1 MRKTMINNRKI
12 EKGEIVYDRLFF
24 YLLKKKGI
32 EVKKVN
38 RIRPH
43 VLKLESKTGRYV
55 MKRYKEKE
63 KIIHTYTLLQ
73 EASKKSFTK
82 SINFIPYP
90 DGTLTFSY
98 EGAYWALMNYREG
111 RALNYYRRSER
122 KEALSLLSSFHNST
136 KANNTYNL
144 APLLLEERWEKRLS
158 YFEQNSVF
166 LHPRE
171 REDILY
177 EGAFLL
183 DKVRETSLI
192 HPSLQAI
199 NHGDVA
205 SHNFLKSA
213 DMVRLID
220 FDLVHYDSVFYDY
233 LQLTRR
239 FLCYTNASLTPLFLH
254 NELHS
259 WFREPRFLYALLYQ
273 DDLFKAWPK
282 LLQESNRNKIEKAL
296 ILNQLRKR
304 MLMPQIQFFL
314 RGIR

>member
-1 MRKTMINNRKI
+1 MRKTMINNRKL
-12 EKGEIVYDRLFF
+12 EKGEIVYDRLFL

-32 EVKKVN
+32 EVGKVS

-63 KIIHTYTLLQ
+63 KIIHTYNLLQ

-111 RALNYYRRSER
+111 RALNYYKRSER

-158 YFEQNSVF
+158 YFEQNSTF
-166 LHPRE
+166 LHQRE

-177 EGAFLL
+177 DGAFLL
-183 DKVRETSLI
+183 GKIRETSLV

-220 FDLVHYDSVFYDY
+220 FDRVHYDSVFYDY

-254 NELHS
+254 NELLS

-282 LLQESNRNKIEKAL
+282 LLQKSNRNEIEKAL
-296 ILNQLRKR
+296 ILNKLRKR
-304 MLMPQIQFFL
+304 MLIPQIQFFL
-314 RGIR
+314 SGIR

>member
-1 MRKTMINNRKI
+1 MINNRKL
-12 EKGEIVYDRLFF
+12 EKGEVVYDRLFL

-32 EVKKVN
+32 EVGKVS

-63 KIIHTYTLLQ
+63 KIIHTYNLLQ

-111 RALNYYRRSER
+111 RALNYYKRSER

-158 YFEQNSVF
+158 YFEQNSTF
-166 LHPRE
+166 LHQRE

-177 EGAFLL
+177 DGAFLL
-183 DKVRETSLI
+183 GKIRETSLI

-220 FDLVHYDSVFYDY
+220 FDCVHYDSVFYDY

-254 NELHS
+254 NELLS

-282 LLQESNRNKIEKAL
+282 LLQKSNRNEIEKAL
-296 ILNQLRKR
+296 ILNKLRKR
-304 MLMPQIQFFL
+304 MLIPQIQFFL
-314 RGIR
+314 SRIR

>member
-1 MRKTMINNRKI
+1 MINNRKL
-12 EKGEIVYDRLFF
+12 EKGEVVYDRLFL

-32 EVKKVN
+32 EVGKVS

-63 KIIHTYTLLQ
+63 KIIHTYNLLQ

-111 RALNYYRRSER
+111 RALNYYKRSER

-158 YFEQNSVF
+158 YFEQNSTF
-166 LHPRE
+166 LHQRE

-177 EGAFLL
+177 DGAFLL
-183 DKVRETSLI
+183 GKIRETSLI

-213 DMVRLID
+213 DIVRLID
-220 FDLVHYDSVFYDY
+220 FDCVHYDSVFYDY

-254 NELHS
+254 NELLS

-282 LLQESNRNKIEKAL
+282 LLQKSNRNEIEKAL
-296 ILNQLRKR
+296 ILNKLRKR
-304 MLMPQIQFFL
+304 MLIPQIQFFL
-314 RGIR
+314 SRIR

>member
-1 MRKTMINNRKI
+1 MINNRKL
-12 EKGEIVYDRLFF
+12 EKGEIVYDRLFL

-32 EVKKVN
+32 EVGKVS

-63 KIIHTYTLLQ
+63 KIIHTYNLLQ

-111 RALNYYRRSER
+111 RALNYYKRSER

-158 YFEQNSVF
+158 YFEQNSTF
-166 LHPRE
+166 LHQRE

-177 EGAFLL
+177 DGAFLL
-183 DKVRETSLI
+183 GKIRETSLV

-220 FDLVHYDSVFYDY
+220 FDRVHYDSVFYDY

-254 NELHS
+254 NELLS

-282 LLQESNRNKIEKAL
+282 LLQKSNRNEIEKAL
-296 ILNQLRKR
+296 ILNKLRKR
-304 MLMPQIQFFL
+304 MLIPQIQFFL
-314 RGIR
+314 SGIR